1 MCYHDNLHKILR
13 IKITPLSLRIPKLMK
28 GYLVVYAGVSVFG
41 YLTADVLLGIN
52 IPKSYV
58 VVILY
63 YLFQGSFVLSLL
75 YQLPTYFL

>member
-13 IKITPLSLRIPKLMK
+13 IKITSLSLRIPKLMQ

>member
-1 MCYHDNLHKILR
+1 MQ
-13 IKITPLSLRIPKLMK
+13 

-41 YLTADVLLGIN
+41 YLTADVLLGID